1 MSGEITPKEERA
13 RKEKSA
19 CLEVLAKSRISVLV
33 GDAGTGKTT
42 VLAALCTEPSIKA
55 GGVLLLAPTGKATV
69 RLMESMGKNGD
80 SFDALNVAL
89 LFSSETLTSCLQL
102 VQADLLLI

>member
-42 VLAALCTEPSIKA
+42 VLTALLMVRL
-55 GGVLLLAPTGKATV
+55 VLLVTV
-69 RLMESMGKNGD
+69 IVARNLPIICELSFQLSKELHTLIPRRILMKKREK
-80 SFDALNVAL
+80 L
-89 LFSSETLTSCLQL
+89 LWNWHTH
-102 VQADLLLI
+102 